1 MIALS
6 WWIQLMQYRKR
17 GIHTKKLLMGS
28 ELVAS
33 LKSESDKKFTVSLRF
48 LEVPFF
54 QRWGFFLYS
63 VSWKNLQ
70 VMIHLCKSL
79 WRLLCYQNIIFFF
92 NKLSITYFSPFDKG
106 SLNRCSAETFGEK
119 DHDTFGDNVVSVPIA
134 SYKLWKKQM
143 LLWPKL
149 CLPLDCF
156 QQGAGLT
163 LTPTPWTNLEAA
175 VTVME
180 TSQLAWCCN
189 CLTHAT
195 AKLSLPDCGS
205 CRLQSDTVCL

>member
-1 MIALS
+1 MKS
-6 WWIQLMQYRKR
+6 RKR
-17 GIHTKKLLMGS
+17 GIHTKQLLMGS
-28 ELVAS
+28 DLVAS
-33 LKSESDKKFTVSLRF
+33 LRPESDKEFTISLRC

-54 QRWGFFLYS
+54 QRWGFFLQP
-63 VSWKNLQ
+63 VSWKKLQ
-70 VMIHLCKSL
+70 IKIQLCKSL
-79 WRLLCYQNIIFFF
+79 CRLLQHQKVIFFW
-92 NKLSITYFSPFDKG
+92 NKLSIKYFSPFDKG
-106 SLNRCSAETFGEK
+106 TLNRCSAETFKEK
-119 DHDTFGDNVVSVPIA
+119 DHDTFGDNVVLVPIA

-180 TSQLAWCCN
+180 TSQLAWSCN

-205 CRLQSDTVCL
+205 CCLQSDTVCL